1 MTKMIVISMVF
12 LVIMSCQ
19 PRETKQ
25 NEWLTTIDSLKMDV
39 RDLKK
44 QLDSMK
50 HNSKDL
56 NPTEL
61 NKKPVKT
68 ETVSVDKEIVK
79 KIIVPQLPQ
88 LKSQK
93 NKNDTV
99 YHYFNNKKVSVKV
112 CPRVNDKQWIL
123 VYSIKGTESIR
134 FESVIQSYSVTY
146 DLKFRPNGSL
156 ETVVESTNPGASL
169 HWYKCN
175 MSFNEQ
181 NEPLW
186 KVCQEYP
193 ITRLEHPDKNK
204 YYWDKKS
211 MNWVKQEVVIEQE
224 VPKH

>member
-1 MTKMIVISMVF
+1 MINKFVISIVF
-12 LVIMSCQ
+12 VVLMSCQ
-19 PRETKQ
+19 PRETNQ
-25 NEWLTTIDSLKMDV
+25 NELLTTIDSLKMDV

-50 HNSKDL
+50 HSSNNL
-56 NPTEL
+56 TQTEI
-61 NKKPVKT
+61 NQKSEKT
-68 ETVSVDKEIVK
+68 ETFSVEKEIAIK
-79 KIIVPQLPQ
+79 YIEPQLPQ
-88 LKSQK
+88 IKYQK
-93 NKNDTV
+93 KKNDTV
-99 YHYFNNKKVSVKV
+99 YYYFNNNKLSVKV

-123 VYSIKGTESIR
+123 VYSIKGTETIR
-134 FESVIQSYSVTY
+134 FESVIQSYSITY

-156 ETVVESTNPGASL
+156 ETVVENTNPGASL

-175 MSFNEQ
+175 ISFNEQ

-211 MNWVKQEVVIEQE
+211 MNWVKQEIVIEQE
-224 VPKH
+224 VPKN